1 MSDAPLTTPAYT
13 ILRHA
18 ALATLE
24 AGKIRAQ
31 QAVEQEK
38 IRTGWEIGKML
49 HQHLLKNKD
58 RAEYG
63 ERVITQPADDL
74 EMGPQ
79 RLYEMLAFHRT
90 FPIFRSSG
98 KFNLSW
104 THYVKLLKLLSSETR
119 DYHIEQAEEKGWSVR
134 DLQQAIRE
142 KTHEKTLPPA
152 GTTQLEPVSPK
163 PVLTPRR
170 VRRLPLRFR
179 FLNVI

>member
-13 ILRHA
+13 ILRDA

-63 ERVITQPADDL
+63 ERGITQPADDL

-79 RLYEMLAFHRT
+79 DC
-90 FPIFRSSG
+90 
-98 KFNLSW
+98 
-104 THYVKLLKLLSSETR
+104 TR
-119 DYHIEQAEEKGWSVR
+119 CWPFIGPSQFSARAENS
-134 DLQQAIRE
+134 
-142 KTHEKTLPPA
+142 T
-152 GTTQLEPVSPK
+152 
-163 PVLTPRR
+163 
-170 VRRLPLRFR
+170 
-179 FLNVI
+179 